1 MASQPGSPRKCF
13 SLQSKS
19 YFSCRPWQEK
29 LLKANKM
36 TNITPAPG
44 MALGAFINMQHY
56 HSLEEVNL
64 QNSWLTIGV
73 FDGVHRG
80 HQEIIQKLTT
90 GAHTNDAPAVVLTFD
105 PHPASVLSGHEIK
118 CLTLPDE
125 RAELLGKSGV
135 DVVITER
142 FTRELSMVTAY
153 DFMSRLTRQLGLQH
167 LLIGYDF
174 ALGKGRDGN
183 AARLTE
189 IGSELGYAVEV
200 VSALSDESGV
210 ISSTEIR
217 KLIEVGNVAEGAR
230 LLGHPYSLHGPVIH
244 GEGRGKTINVPTA
257 NIAYSHEKMIPAK
270 GIYACWAYL
279 NNNKY
284 RAAINIGTNPTF
296 TPDKQ
301 IPNVEAYLL
310 DLHRDI
316 YGEDL
321 RLEFVARLR
330 DELRFDSVDGL
341 LEQIWRDIED
351 TKRILDS
358 G

>member
-1 MASQPGSPRKCF
+1 
-13 SLQSKS
+13 
-19 YFSCRPWQEK
+19 
-29 LLKANKM
+29 
-36 TNITPAPG
+36 
-44 MALGAFINMQHY
+44 MALGAFITMQHY
-56 HSLEEVNL
+56 RSLEEINL

-90 GAHTNDAPAVVLTFD
+90 GAHANDAPAVVLTFD

-125 RAELLGKSGV
+125 RADLLRKLDV

-153 DFMSRLTRQLGLQH
+153 DFMSRIARQIGLQH

-174 ALGKGRDGN
+174 ALGKGREGN
-183 AARLTE
+183 ATRLME
-189 IGSELGYAVEV
+189 IGSELGYTVEV
-200 VSALSDESGV
+200 VPALSDESGV

-217 KLIEVGNVAEGAR
+217 KLIEVGNVVEAAR
-230 LLGHPYSLHGPVIH
+230 LLGHLYSLHGPVIH
-244 GEGRGKTINVPTA
+244 GDGRGKTINVPTA

-270 GIYACWAYL
+270 GIYACWAFL
-279 NNNKY
+279 NERRY

-301 IPNVEAYLL
+301 TPNVEAHLL

-316 YGEDL
+316 YGEDVQ
-321 RLEFVARLR
+321 LEFVARLR
-330 DELRFDSVDGL
+330 DELKFDSVDVL
-341 LEQIWRDIED
+341 VEQIWKDVAVARDVLVE
-351 TKRILDS
+351 K
-358 G
+358 